1 MRQETVGKHVLHA
14 DSIYLVWRTKVI
26 HIRLK
31 TTGAKTTFTNG
42 SDAGPLHQ
50 NGYQN
55 AQNFILIPNLK
66 TKLRKSVQINI
77 YREKTSKI
85 AVFCE

>member
-14 DSIYLVWRTKVI
+14 DSVYLVWRTKVI

-42 SDAGPLHQ
+42 IDAGPLQ
-50 NGYQN
+50 WYAYARYYVND
-55 AQNFILIPNLK
+55 L
-66 TKLRKSVQINI
+66 
-77 YREKTSKI
+77 
-85 AVFCE
+85 